1 MYDTISSF
9 SIVDAIFPAASILFI
24 TRACEYAK
32 ILKTNNESY
41 HNKQLLLGAAV
52 VSTMGKMWKEML
64 FNDSEGEAA
73 KFIDFS
79 IDTII
84 ILPPIVS
91 IWQPRD
97 NSLSHGVYL
106 ATVLAAVPSYISTIT
121 TDLAKY
127 LVSKK
132 ENDGDNESNESYRSS
147 YTYTTTKGIIPAF
160 TRGVLFFNLKQATNN
175 EVISALISGSIRGLM
190 LDESKEYTALGA
202 NIAISGL
209 NAAANKLPYLKFN
222 TILDRFYPDSSA
234 MVAIEFAEYFLRS
247 IQIDKMLHDTLYNS
261 QNSTTTA
268 LNNESDSSNI
278 HNEL

>member
-24 TRACEYAK
+24 TRACENAK
-32 ILKTNNESY
+32 ILKINNESY

-52 VSTMGKMWKEML
+52 ASTMGKMWKEML
-64 FNDSEGEAA
+64 FNDSEAA

-91 IWQPRD
+91 IWQPQD

-106 ATVLAAVPSYISTIT
+106 ATVLAAVPSYVNKIT

-132 ENDGDNESNESYRSS
+132 ENDSDNESNESYRSS
-147 YTYTTTKGIIPAF
+147 YIYTTTKGIIPTF
-160 TRGVLFFNLKQATNN
+160 TRGVLFFNLKQATNHDI
-175 EVISALISGSIRGLM
+175 ISALISGSAMGLM
-190 LDESKEYTALGA
+190 LDDSKEYTTLGV
-202 NIAISGL
+202 NMAISGL
-209 NAAANKLPYLKFN
+209 NAAANKLPHLKFN
-222 TILDRFYPDSSA
+222 TILDRFYPDSST